1 MKKLIVEV
9 CVCTECVMKGAM
21 DIVESIESLKK
32 LKVQLRFNTQI
43 QIEMR
48 KCLGE
53 AKHGMDSP
61 LVRINGDLLQKASSE
76 TVMAKIIG
84 LASQD
89 IKSI

>member
-1 MKKLIVEV
+1 MKKLVVEV

-21 DIVESIESLKK
+21 DIIESIESLKK

-43 QIEMR
+43 QIVMS

-53 AKHGMDSP
+53 AKHGAFSP
-61 LVRINGDLLQKASSE
+61 LVKINGELLERANSE

-84 LASQD
+84 MAQ
-89 IKSI
+89 KEVNA